1 MTLRAFAVALSLA
14 VAAAILGQ
22 DSQPPKPQE
31 QTERPD
37 AIRKLSKRER
47 RHRVEKLAPRH
58 QEFAADV
65 EPIMLPAELDM
76 FLSLPDDAARDTFA
90 EEFWRRRDHVNHT
103 SGVFKDAYYR
113 RLERAKELFNDVAT
127 DRARLFLLHG
137 PPADVVRTNCQ
148 RILQPVEIW
157 KYPWLP
163 GLGRDARLMFYKPR
177 HQADYRLW
185 NPIGG
190 TVAMAELLVAPDAV
204 AQRSLQDARA
214 RDALQQSS
222 SPYAYLNQIQLGCI
236 EGAEITAAITQMVQA
251 RIDLLKLFE
260 PPELNQEDVRKLL
273 RSVIIA
279 NPTAPKLTTEASVR
293 YPTKDGSRTDV
304 QLMLLVPRAELSP
317 AVAGAAEV
325 YTIDVSGEVLRD
337 GQLWEKYRYRFDF
350 PAELAAEKFP
360 IVIDRLLRPAE
371 YVSRVKVTDA
381 NTGAEAVVEMPLVVP
396 EIFSDETVPRSASVP
411 RSSSGVTNTEEP
423 RHPRN
428 PEELTPGTIAQLK
441 DEIVT
446 KEPHLRIVPPSGD
459 YVSGLQTVDTIVTGE
474 GIKAVEFW
482 MDGRKLA
489 VRRTPPYSLDLDFGE
504 VPQMRRIRAVALGE
518 HDAPLTG
525 DELTVNTGTDPFRVR
540 IVSPR
545 VAPRLTGMTR
555 IEMDVS
561 VPDGDELA
569 SLELYFNET
578 RVATLYDAP
587 FVQTIELPA
596 KEGAA
601 YLRAVATL
609 KDSSVPP
616 VEDVVIINTP
626 SYMEELNVHLIELP
640 TTVVV
645 NGKPTDKL
653 TAESFK
659 ILDEGK
665 PVVLSKFD
673 YVKDLPLSIG
683 LAVDTSGSMLPRM
696 AEAQKAGAQF
706 FEKIL
711 RKGDKAFVVA
721 FDKEPMMVQKWSTK
735 LSALHAGLAKLR
747 AEETTAL
754 YDALVYALYNFHGVR
769 GQKALV
775 LISDGKDTASKFTF
789 EQALEYARR
798 TGVPIFGIGIGI
810 RNSDTD
816 VRYKLD
822 RLSRET
828 GGNTFY
834 IEQASELQRV
844 YDGIQAELRSQYVLG
859 FYPAADIKPGS
870 KWREVTVQVSEGK
883 VRTIKGYFP

>member
-14 VAAAILGQ
+14 VAATILGQ
-22 DSQPPKPQE
+22 DSQPPKPQPE
-31 QTERPD
+31 NDRPD

-47 RHRVEKLAPRH
+47 RQRLEKLPVRH
-58 QEFAADV
+58 QEFASDV

-76 FLSLPDDAARDTFA
+76 FLSLPDDTARDTFA
-90 EEFWRRRDHVNHT
+90 DEFWRRRDHVNRT
-103 SGVFKDAYYR
+103 SGMFKDAYYR
-113 RLERAKELFNDVAT
+113 RLERAKEMFKRVTT

-148 RILQPVEIW
+148 RLLQPVEVW
-157 KYPWLP
+157 KYHFLP
-163 GLGRDARLMFYKPR
+163 GLGHDARLMFYRPR
-177 HQADYRLW
+177 GQAEYKLW
-185 NPIGG
+185 NPLGG
-190 TVAMAELLVAPDAV
+190 AVALADLLVAPDGV
-204 AQRSLQDARA
+204 AQRGPEDKRA
-214 RDALQQSS
+214 RDALALSN
-222 SPYAYLNQIQLGCI
+222 SPYAYLSQIQLACT
-236 EGAEITAAITQMVQA
+236 EGGEINAAITQMVQA

-260 PPELNQEDVRKLL
+260 PPELNQEDVRKML

-279 NPTAPKLTTEASVR
+279 NPTAPKLTTEVSVR
-293 YPTKDGSRTDV
+293 FPTKEGSRTDV

-317 AVAGAAEV
+317 AVAGEAEV
-325 YTIDVSGEVLRD
+325 YTIDVTGEVLRD
-337 GQLWEKYRYRFDF
+337 GELWEKYRYRFDF
-350 PAELAAEKFP
+350 PAELSVEKFP
-360 IVIDRLLRPAE
+360 IVIDRFLRPAE

-396 EIFSDETVPRSASVP
+396 EIFVPETVATAENETAPTTPESTQARPAIPAMAQVEKDILSK
-411 RSSSGVTNTEEP
+411 EP
-423 RHPRN
+423 R
-428 PEELTPGTIAQLK
+428 
-441 DEIVT
+441 
-446 KEPHLRIVPPSGD
+446 LRIIPPSGD
-459 YVSGLQTVDTIVTGE
+459 FVSGLQTIDTILTGE

-489 VRRTPPYSLDLDFGE
+489 IRRSPPYALDLDFGI
-504 VPQMRRIRAVALGE
+504 VPQMRRIRAVAL
-518 HDAPLTG
+518 DARDQALTG

-555 IEMDVS
+555 VEMDVN

-626 SYMEELNVHLIELP
+626 AYMEELNVHLIELP
-640 TTVVV
+640 TTVLV
-645 NGKPTDKL
+645 NGKPTDSL
-653 TAESFK
+653 TAAAFK
-659 ILDEGK
+659 ILDEGQ
-665 PVVLSKFD
+665 PVTISKFD

-683 LAVDTSGSMLPRM
+683 LAIDSSGSMLHRM
-696 AEAQKAGAQF
+696 DEAQKAGAQF
-706 FEKIL
+706 FEKIM
-711 RKGDKAFVVA
+711 RKGDKGFIVA
-721 FDKEPMMVQKWSTK
+721 FDKEPLMVQKWSTK
-735 LSALHAGLAKLR
+735 VSALHAGLAKLR

-754 YDALVYALYNFHGVR
+754 YDALVFALYNFHGVR

-775 LISDGKDTASKFTF
+775 LISDGKDTASEFTF

-798 TGVPIFGIGIGI
+798 TGVPIFSIGIGI
-810 RNSDTD
+810 RHTDGD

-822 RLSRET
+822 RISRET
-828 GGNTFY
+828 GGATFY

-859 FYPAADIKPGS
+859 FYPAADVKPGS
-870 KWREVTVQVSEGK
+870 KWREVTVQVTEGK

>member
-14 VAAAILGQ
+14 VAATILGQ
-22 DSQPPKPQE
+22 DSQPPKPQ
-31 QTERPD
+31 QDTDRPD

-47 RHRVEKLAPRH
+47 RHRVEKLPARQ

-76 FLSLPDDAARDTFA
+76 FLSLEDDAARDTFV

-103 SGVFKDAYYR
+103 SGVFKEAYYR
-113 RLERAKELFNDVAT
+113 RLERAREMFKDVTT

-148 RILQPVEIW
+148 RLLQPVEIW
-157 KYPWLP
+157 KYAWLP

-177 HQADYRLW
+177 HQAEYRLW
-185 NPIGG
+185 SPIGG
-190 TVAMAELLVAPDAV
+190 GVAMAELLVAPDV
-204 AQRSLQDARA
+204 VTQRSADEARA
-214 RDALQQSS
+214 RDALIQSS
-222 SPYAYLNQIQLGCI
+222 SPYAYLSQIQLGCS

-260 PPELNQEDVRKLL
+260 PPELNQEDVRKML

-279 NPTAPKLTTEASVR
+279 NPTAPKLTTEMSVR

-304 QLMLLVPRAELSP
+304 QMMLLVPRAELSP
-317 AVAGAAEV
+317 AEAGAAEV
-325 YTIDVSGEVLRD
+325 YTIDVTGEVLRD

-350 PAELAAEKFP
+350 PAELTTEKFP
-360 IVIDRLLRPAE
+360 IVIDRLLRPAD
-371 YVSRVKVTDA
+371 YVSRIKVTDA

-396 EIFSDETVPRSASVP
+396 EIFTEEAVPRRASVP

-428 PEELTPGTIAQLK
+428 TEELAPGTIAELK
-441 DEIVT
+441 NEIVS
-446 KEPHLRIVPPSGD
+446 KEPRLRIIPPSD
-459 YVSGLQTVDTIVTGE
+459 DIVSGLQTIDTLVTGE

-489 VRRTPPYSLDLDFGE
+489 VRRSPPYALDLDFGD

-518 HDAPLTG
+518 RDQPLTG
-525 DELTVNTGTDPFRVR
+525 DELAVNTGTDPFRVR

-545 VAPRLTGMTR
+545 FAPRLTGMTR

-609 KDSSVPP
+609 KDSSVPA

-626 SYMEELNVHLIELP
+626 AYMEELNVHLIELP
-640 TTVVV
+640 TTVIV
-645 NGKPTDKL
+645 NGKPTDAL
-653 TAESFK
+653 TAEAFK
-659 ILDEGK
+659 VLDEGK
-665 PVVLSKFD
+665 PVAISKFD

-683 LAVDTSGSMLPRM
+683 LAIDSSGSMLNRM

-721 FDKEPMMVQKWSTK
+721 FDKEPLMVQKWSTK

-754 YDALVYALYNFHGVR
+754 YDAIVYALYNFHGVR

-789 EQALEYARR
+789 DQALEYARR

-810 RNSDTD
+810 RSNEAE

-822 RLSRET
+822 RLCRET

-834 IEQASELQRV
+834 IEQASELHRV
-844 YDGIQAELRSQYVLG
+844 YEGIQAELRSQYVLG

-870 KWREVTVQVSEGK
+870 KWREVTVQVTEGK
-883 VRTIKGYFP
+883 AKTIKGYFP

>member
-31 QTERPD
+31 QTDRPD

-113 RLERAKELFNDVAT
+113 RLERAKELFKDVST

-137 PPADVVRTNCQ
+137 PPADIVRTNCQ

-157 KYPWLP
+157 KYPYLP

-185 NPIGG
+185 SPIGG
-190 TVAMAELLVAPDAV
+190 SVAMGELLVAPDV
-204 AQRSLQDARA
+204 ITQRSPQDTRA
-214 RDALQQSS
+214 RESLLQSS
-222 SPYAYLNQIQLGCI
+222 SPYAYLNQIQLGCS
-236 EGAEITAAITQMVQA
+236 EGAEISAAITQMVQA

-279 NPTAPKLTTEASVR
+279 NPTAPKLTTEVSVR

-350 PAELAAEKFP
+350 PAEVATEKFP

-396 EIFSDETVPRSASVP
+396 EIFGEETVPRSASVP
-411 RSSSGVTNTEEP
+411 GSSSSATNTEEP
-423 RHPRN
+423 RNPRN
-428 PEELTPGTIAQLK
+428 PEELGPGTIAQLK

-459 YVSGLQTVDTIVTGE
+459 YVSGLQTIDTIATGE

-489 VRRTPPYSLDLDFGE
+489 VRRSPPYSLDLDFGE

-518 HDAPLTG
+518 HDVPLTG
-525 DELTVNTGTDPFRVR
+525 DDLTVNTGTDPFRVR

-545 VAPRLTGMTR
+545 VAPRLTGTTR

-609 KDSSVPP
+609 KDSSIPP

-626 SYMEELNVHLIELP
+626 AYMEELNVHLIELP
-640 TTVVV
+640 TSVIV
-645 NGKPTDKL
+645 NGKPTDQL

-683 LAVDTSGSMLPRM
+683 LAIDSSGSMLPRM

-721 FDKEPMMVQKWSTK
+721 FDKEPLMVQKWSTK

-798 TGVPIFGIGIGI
+798 TGVPIFAIGIGI

-828 GGNTFY
+828 GGNAFY
-834 IEQASELQRV
+834 IEQASELHRV

-870 KWREVTVQVSEGK
+870 KWREVTVQVTEGK

>member
-1 MTLRAFAVALSLA
+1 
-14 VAAAILGQ
+14 
-22 DSQPPKPQE
+22 
-31 QTERPD
+31 
-37 AIRKLSKRER
+37 
-47 RHRVEKLAPRH
+47 
-58 QEFAADV
+58 
-65 EPIMLPAELDM
+65 
-76 FLSLPDDAARDTFA
+76 
-90 EEFWRRRDHVNHT
+90 
-103 SGVFKDAYYR
+103 
-113 RLERAKELFNDVAT
+113 
-127 DRARLFLLHG
+127 
-137 PPADVVRTNCQ
+137 
-148 RILQPVEIW
+148 
-157 KYPWLP
+157 
-163 GLGRDARLMFYKPR
+163 
-177 HQADYRLW
+177 
-185 NPIGG
+185 
-190 TVAMAELLVAPDAV
+190 
-204 AQRSLQDARA
+204 
-214 RDALQQSS
+214 
-222 SPYAYLNQIQLGCI
+222 
-236 EGAEITAAITQMVQA
+236 
-251 RIDLLKLFE
+251 
-260 PPELNQEDVRKLL
+260 
-273 RSVIIA
+273 
-279 NPTAPKLTTEASVR
+279 
-293 YPTKDGSRTDV
+293 
-304 QLMLLVPRAELSP
+304 
-317 AVAGAAEV
+317 
-325 YTIDVSGEVLRD
+325 
-337 GQLWEKYRYRFDF
+337 
-350 PAELAAEKFP
+350 
-360 IVIDRLLRPAE
+360 
-371 YVSRVKVTDA
+371 VKVTDA

-396 EIFSDETVPRSASVP
+396 EIFGEETVPQSVSVP

-428 PEELTPGTIAQLK
+428 SEELAIGTIAQLK
-441 DEIVT
+441 NEIVS
-446 KEPHLRIVPPSGD
+446 KEPRLRIIPPSGD
-459 YVSGLQTVDTIVTGE
+459 IVSGLQTIDTLVTGE

-489 VRRTPPYSLDLDFGE
+489 VRRSPPYSLDLDFGD

-518 HDAPLTG
+518 RDQPLTG
-525 DELTVNTGTDPFRVR
+525 DELAVNTGTDPFRVR

-545 VAPRLTGMTR
+545 FAPRLTGTTR

-609 KDSSVPP
+609 KDSSVPS

-626 SYMEELNVHLIELP
+626 AYMEELNVHLIELP

-645 NGKPTDKL
+645 NGKPTDAL

-659 ILDEGK
+659 VLDEGK
-665 PVVLSKFD
+665 PVAISKFD

-683 LAVDTSGSMLPRM
+683 LAIDSSGSMLHRM

-721 FDKEPMMVQKWSTK
+721 FDKEPLMVQKWSTK

-754 YDALVYALYNFHGVR
+754 YDAIVYALYNFHGVR

-789 EQALEYARR
+789 DQALEYARR

-810 RNSDTD
+810 RNNEAE

-822 RLSRET
+822 RLCRET

-834 IEQASELQRV
+834 IEQASELHRV
-844 YDGIQAELRSQYVLG
+844 YEGIQAELRSQYVLG
-859 FYPAADIKPGS
+859 FYPASDIKPGS
-870 KWREVTVQVSEGK
+870 KWREVTVQVTEGK
-883 VRTIKGYFP
+883 AKTIKGYFP

>member
-22 DSQPPKPQE
+22 DSQPPKPEQE
-31 QTERPD
+31 TTRPD

-47 RHRVEKLAPRH
+47 RNRVEKLAERH

-113 RLERAKELFNDVAT
+113 RLERAKELFKNVST

-148 RILQPVEIW
+148 RVIQPVEIW
-157 KYPWLP
+157 KYPYLP
-163 GLGRDARLMFYKPR
+163 GLGHDARLMFYKPR

-185 NPIGG
+185 SPIGG
-190 TVAMAELLVAPDAV
+190 SVAMAELLVAPDV
-204 AQRSLQDARA
+204 VSQRNSPQDMRA
-214 RDALQQSS
+214 REALLQSN
-222 SPYAYLNQIQLGCI
+222 SPYAYLNQIQLGCT

-260 PPELNQEDVRKLL
+260 PPELNQEDVRKML

-279 NPTAPKLTTEASVR
+279 NPTAPKLTTEVSVR

-304 QLMLLVPRAELSP
+304 QMMLLVPRAELSP

-350 PAELAAEKFP
+350 PAELATEKFP

-396 EIFSDETVPRSASVP
+396 EIFTEVAEPAALSESMVSTVSAPRSTASGEMQT
-411 RSSSGVTNTEEP
+411 S
-423 RHPRN
+423 
-428 PEELTPGTIAQLK
+428 TPGTIAQLK

-446 KEPHLRIVPPSGD
+446 KEPRLRIVPPSGD
-459 YVSGLQTVDTIVTGE
+459 FVSGLQTIDTIVTGE

-489 VRRTPPYSLDLDFGE
+489 VRRSPPYSLDLDFGE

-518 HDAPLTG
+518 RDAPLTG

-609 KDSSVPP
+609 KDSSAPP

-626 SYMEELNVHLIELP
+626 AYMEEMNVHLIELP

-659 ILDEGK
+659 VLDEGK
-665 PVVLSKFD
+665 PVAISKFD

-683 LAVDTSGSMLPRM
+683 LAIDSSGSMLHRM

-706 FEKIL
+706 FEKTL

-721 FDKEPMMVQKWSTK
+721 FDKEPLMVQKWSTK

-834 IEQASELQRV
+834 IEQASELHRV

-870 KWREVTVQVSEGK
+870 KWREVTVQVTEGK